1 MNIEPRAFYMYETA
15 AKNPQVF
22 ALLSE
27 QPVVIFHSA
36 TKQDHRFFFFFSIFT
51 NWRICCAS
59 VYCFTVSNYWAMECQ
74 MVNKLPHCYSGAH
87 LLGRAVERALSTW
100 SVGLLRGGLTPLA
113 TPLLL
118 RLGHKRTSDRQPL
131 PVN

>member
-36 TKQDHRFFFFFSIFT
+36 TKQDHRFFFLFYFH
-51 NWRICCAS
+51 
-59 VYCFTVSNYWAMECQ
+59 E
-74 MVNKLPHCYSGAH
+74 L
-87 LLGRAVERALSTW
+87 ED
-100 SVGLLRGGLTPLA
+100 LLRVCILFY
-113 TPLLL
+113 
-118 RLGHKRTSDRQPL
+118 SF
-131 PVN
+131 

>member
-36 TKQDHRFFFFFSIFT
+36 TKQDHRFFFSFLFSRTGGFAARLYTVLQFLIT
-51 NWRICCAS
+51 GLWSAKWSTSSPIVTQVHTYWGGQWREPC
-59 VYCFTVSNYWAMECQ
+59 
-74 MVNKLPHCYSGAH
+74 LP
-87 LLGRAVERALSTW
+87 
-100 SVGLLRGGLTPLA
+100 GLWGC
-113 TPLLL
+113 
-118 RLGHKRTSDRQPL
+118 
-131 PVN
+131 